1 MDVLSDVSLLKGV
14 GEKTKL
20 ALNESG
26 VFTIKDLLLNLPKRY
41 KVYKSVDLKNIND
54 NDLIIISG
62 KILSFVVT
70 KFHFNSEM
78 VIIYIDY
85 YGNKIK
91 CVLFNQGFL
100 KYQIKKNMVISI
112 CGQYNVERNEL
123 IGSKVILNNV
133 NFYVDLTYN
142 YKDLKSSTITKL
154 VLNAYQALDLKFDDM
169 IPDYLIYKYR
179 LIDYSNYIFLSH
191 NPKNLEDIKQINR
204 RRKYESFLNY
214 TLSLKLLE
222 DSVNNRA
229 KSKRIVD
236 KEKVFKFI
244 KSFPYELTADQIKA
258 IEDIYKD
265 ITSDTILNR
274 LVEGDVGSGKTV
286 VAMSAIYMT
295 LLSGRQALLMAPTEI
310 LAKQHFITINNKF
323 NDLGYKTCLLTS
335 DLSKKEKE
343 EMIENVRLGYYQ
355 IVISTQA
362 VLYHENIF
370 YNLGLFIVDEQHRFG
385 VRQRCKMLN
394 DYPDCDALYLTATPI
409 PRTLGLTQIGDLK
422 LSEIH
427 TKPSGRKIV
436 KTSIVDTTNLFKYK
450 DIINKEIENGHQ
462 IFVIANKI
470 DDSENKFDLSSAYK
484 TFIELCPNAR
494 IEKINGRLKE
504 ENKNKIMS
512 SFANKEFDILIST
525 TVIEVGIDIKDA
537 TIMFILDSDSFGL
550 ATLHQLRGRVG
561 RNELESYCF
570 LVTDNVNNKRLETLV
585 NSNDCFELAEADFK
599 LRGPG
604 DFLGDEQS
612 GFLGLDF
619 EKDYKIYECALLD
632 SIDLVNNHK
641 NEKIVSLNLEE
652 LELKKFKLN

>member
-133 NFYVDLTYN
+133 NFYVDLMYN

-343 EMIENVRLGYYQ
+343 EMIEKVRLGYYQ

-385 VRQRCKMLN
+385 VRQRSKMLN

-484 TFIELCPNAR
+484 TFKELCPNAR

>member
-343 EMIENVRLGYYQ
+343 EMIEKVRLGYYQ

-385 VRQRCKMLN
+385 VRQRSKMLN

-484 TFIELCPNAR
+484 TFKELCPNAR

-504 ENKNKIMS
+504 ENKSKIMS

-570 LVTDNVNNKRLETLV
+570 LVTDNVKNKRLETLV

>member
-1 MDVLSDVSLLKGV
+1 MDVLSEVSLLKGV

-343 EMIENVRLGYYQ
+343 EMIEKVRLGYYQ

-385 VRQRCKMLN
+385 VRQRSKMLN

-484 TFIELCPNAR
+484 TFKELCPNAR

-652 LELKKFKLN
+652 LELNKFKLN

>member
-133 NFYVDLTYN
+133 NFYVDLMYN

-244 KSFPYELTADQIKA
+244 KSFPYELTADQIKT

-343 EMIENVRLGYYQ
+343 EMIEKVRLGYYQ

-385 VRQRCKMLN
+385 VRQRSKMLN

-484 TFIELCPNAR
+484 TFKELCPNAR

>member
-41 KVYKSVDLKNIND
+41 KVYKSVDLKNINN

-323 NDLGYKTCLLTS
+323 NYLGYKTCLLTS

-343 EMIENVRLGYYQ
+343 EMIEKVRLGYYQ

-385 VRQRCKMLN
+385 VRQRSKMLN

-436 KTSIVDTTNLFKYK
+436 KTSIVNTTNLFKYK

-484 TFIELCPNAR
+484 TFKELCPNAR

>member
-244 KSFPYELTADQIKA
+244 KSFPYELTADQIKT

-343 EMIENVRLGYYQ
+343 EMIEKVRLGYYQ

-385 VRQRCKMLN
+385 VRQRSKMLN

-484 TFIELCPNAR
+484 TFKELCPNAR